1 VIAKEMGER
10 GSSTGGMEM
19 PTIETVDDLKN
30 VIEKIAK
37 ETDNADRADLDAL
50 INMIPKDSAGTPDWA
65 LLAKDQTTLDQII
78 A

>member
-1 VIAKEMGER
+1 MGER